1 MHRRF
6 FVLLRRHLLTF
17 SACLPL
23 LSWATARAEDEP
35 AQVALAALER
45 EFNGRLGL
53 CALDPSH
60 GRALRWRADEAFPL
74 CSTFKVVLAA
84 AILKQ
89 AGLSGLG
96 RRVRYQQSDLVT
108 YSPVT
113 EQHLA
118 AGMTL
123 AELCAAGLQY
133 SDNTAGNLLLREV
146 GGPAGLTAFARQL
159 GDNSLRL
166 DRWETE
172 LNSAIPGDPRDT
184 TTPGAMAATLQT
196 LLLGQGLDARSQ
208 AQLTDWLLANT
219 TGDARIRAGVPH
231 GWKVADKTG
240 SGDYGTANDVGIIWP
255 AKDRPVVIALYST
268 QPAAAAEPRSDV
280 LARMARIVAD
290 WVASVS

>member
-1 MHRRF
+1 MLPRRQ
-6 FVLLRRHLLTF
+6 LLTF

-23 LSWATARAEDEP
+23 LSWDIARAEDEP
-35 AQVALAALER
+35 AQAALAALER

-53 CALDPSH
+53 CALDLARN
-60 GRALRWRADEAFPL
+60 RALRWRAEEAFPL

-89 AGLSGLG
+89 VGLSGLS
-96 RRVRYQQSDLVT
+96 RQVRYQRSDLVT

-118 AGMTL
+118 TGMTL

-146 GGPAGLTAFARQL
+146 GGPAGLTAFARRL
-159 GDNSLRL
+159 GDRSLRL

-172 LNSAIPGDPRDT
+172 LNSAIPEDPRDT
-184 TTPGAMAATLQT
+184 TTPGAMAATLQK
-196 LLLGQGLDARSQ
+196 LLLGQGLGAPLQAR
-208 AQLTDWLLANT
+208 LTDWMRANT

-231 GWKVADKTG
+231 GWEVADKTG
-240 SGDYGTANDVGIIWP
+240 SGDYGTANDVGIMWP
-255 AKDRPVVIALYST
+255 AEDRPVVIALYST
-268 QPAAAAEPRSDV
+268 QPASATAAPRSDV
-280 LARMARIVAD
+280 LARMARVAAS
-290 WVASVS
+290 WVERAS